1 MRRVLL
7 PLLVLTLALVQPVAL
22 LAATPHGI
30 FTDHMVLQRD
40 MPIPV
45 WGTGLPGE
53 KITVKFAGH
62 SAQTVVGEDGNW
74 KVELAALPAG
84 GPHRMTIDG
93 IYRVALRDLHV
104 GEVWLASGQSN
115 MQWPLK
121 ITDEPEKAI
130 AESKNPKLRL
140 FTVPRRSMD
149 EPQTDVAGRWE
160 ICGPE
165 STPEFSAVAYY
176 FGRALQQK
184 LNVPVGMISTNVGG
198 TPAEAWMCKEA
209 LAANDVLKH
218 YVERGR
224 DPNNMQRPYGLYNA
238 MVHPLGPMNVRGAI
252 WYQGESNAGA
262 AYEYRTLFPAMIAD
276 WRRTFRQPE
285 MPFLFVQ
292 LAPFMD
298 KVAEPRDSAWAE
310 LRDAQ
315 LLTAKN
321 DPHTAMAVIT
331 DVGDEKDIHPKWKKP
346 VGERL
351 ALAARAIAYGE
362 QIPFTGPLFA
372 SSTVDNGTI
381 VLEFEK
387 AGGALQAKDGP
398 LTGFAIA
405 GEDGKFVN
413 ATAEIIAD
421 NKVRVQSSEVSAPK
435 YVRYDWADFP
445 VGNLWDSAGLPATPF
460 RTDELPLT
468 TQPK

>member
-1 MRRVLL
+1 MRIRTLL
-7 PLLVLTLALVQPVAL
+7 LALVVAAAQAL
-22 LAATPHGI
+22 PLSAATPHGL

-45 WGTGLPGE
+45 WGTGQPGE
-53 KITVKFAGH
+53 QVTVKLEGRTA
-62 SAQTVVGEDGNW
+62 STVVGDDSRW
-74 KVELAALPAG
+74 KVELDALPAG

-93 IYRVALRDLHV
+93 IYRVALRDVLV

-121 ITDEPEKAI
+121 LTDEPEKAI
-130 AESKNPKLRL
+130 AESANKQLRL
-140 FTVPRRSMD
+140 YTVPRKAAE
-149 EPQTDVAGRWE
+149 EPQTDVSGRWE
-160 ICGPE
+160 ASSPE

-176 FGRALQQK
+176 FGQALQKK
-184 LNVPVGMISTNVGG
+184 LGVPIGMVSTNVGG

-209 LAANDVLKH
+209 LAANESLK
-218 YVERGR
+218 YYLDQGR
-224 DPNNMQRPYGLYNA
+224 DEERMQRPYGLYNA
-238 MVHPLGPMNVRGAI
+238 MVHPLGNMNVRGAI
-252 WYQGESNAGA
+252 WYQGESNAGL

-298 KVAEPRDSAWAE
+298 KSSEPKESAWAE
-310 LRDAQ
+310 LREAQ
-315 LLTAKN
+315 LLTAKH
-321 DPHTAMAVIT
+321 DPHCAMAVIT

-351 ALAARAIAYGE
+351 ALAARKLAYGE
-362 QIPFTGPLFA
+362 NIAFSGPMYVGL
-372 SSTVDNGTI
+372 TVDNGTM
-381 VLEFEK
+381 VLEFAHAEGGLK
-387 AGGALQAKDGP
+387 ARDGD

-413 ATAEIIAD
+413 ASAEIIAP
-421 NKVRVQSSEVSAPK
+421 NQVRVQSPEVKDPK
-435 YVRYDWADFP
+435 YVRYGWADFP
-445 VGNLWDSAGLPATPF
+445 QGNLWDGADLPATPF
-460 RTDELPLT
+460 RTDELRGV